1 MGTEGWVKR
10 SEGYKSDVWSSV
22 TYETT
27 EGGATVDIL
36 ILSNAKDGMVAVYGS
51 DLRGEKDADDW
62 RRIRR
67 GEVRDAGR
75 HAEAHLWT
83 SAEDTGQH
91 LLFAA
96 MTRSTG
102 RMLLKRRSWAAA

>member
-36 ILSNAKDGMVAVYGS
+36 ILSNAKDGWDGTRSASGERARKDTRTAS
-51 DLRGEKDADDW
+51 SIRG
-62 RRIRR
+62 
-67 GEVRDAGR
+67 
-75 HAEAHLWT
+75 HT
-83 SAEDTGQH
+83 
-91 LLFAA
+91 
-96 MTRSTG
+96 TRSTG